1 MNEYQNAGENCAF
14 LQCEPCKLQLHW
26 KRDAGISGFLWVLW
40 NFLGALLLLKTSYE
54 LVLKGQF
61 YEKRQTDVLIIIK
74 RYREVEGSFK
84 KQTLWGK
91 VCIWEPLIESW
102 HWT

>member
-1 MNEYQNAGENCAF
+1 MREKTVHFFNVNLASFNYIGKE
-14 LQCEPCKLQLHW
+14 
-26 KRDAGISGFLWVLW
+26 

-84 KQTLWGK
+84 KQTL
-91 VCIWEPLIESW
+91 
-102 HWT
+102 